1 MKLPPDQLVSEVIQR
16 VSNAKTRDEKI
27 EILRH
32 YDSTALRSVLIW
44 NFDPR
49 VESVFPEG
57 EVPYT
62 PNDAPAGTEHTRL
75 IHEWRKFNHFV
86 KGVSDIS
93 QTKREV
99 MYIQLLESLHQ
110 SEAEILCLIK
120 DKQLHKRFKIT
131 KVVVQEAFP
140 DIVWDWLMEAKIN
153 IIHRDC
159 EQSAAKDKS
168 LPLNSYI
175 VSYKSKN
182 RVMYDVVQGTRVAIF
197 DHYYDQYRNLISME
211 WTDGKVS
218 PKMYGYTAK
227 KVKK

>member
-1 MKLPPDQLVSEVIQR
+1 MKLPPDQLVSEIIQR

-27 EILRH
+27 QILRH

-44 NFDPR
+44 NFHSK

-75 IHEWRKFNHFV
+75 IHEWKKFNYFV
-86 KGVSDIS
+86 KGVSDLP

-99 MYIQLLESLHQ
+99 MYIQLLESLHH

-120 DKQLHKRFKIT
+120 DKQLHKRFKLT

-140 DIVWDWLMEAKIN
+140 DIVWD
-153 IIHRDC
+153 
-159 EQSAAKDKS
+159 
-168 LPLNSYI
+168 
-175 VSYKSKN
+175 
-182 RVMYDVVQGTRVAIF
+182 
-197 DHYYDQYRNLISME
+197 
-211 WTDGKVS
+211 
-218 PKMYGYTAK
+218 
-227 KVKK
+227 

>member
-1 MKLPPDQLVSEVIQR
+1 MRLPPDQLVSEVIQR

-32 YDSTALRSVLIW
+32 YDSPALRSVLIW
-44 NFDPR
+44 NFHSK
-49 VESVFPEG
+49 VESVFPAG
-57 EVPYT
+57 DVPYT

-75 IHEWRKFNHFV
+75 IHECRKFNYFV

-99 MYIQLLESLHQ
+99 MFIQVLESLHH

-140 DIVWDWLMEAKIN
+140 DIVWD
-153 IIHRDC
+153 
-159 EQSAAKDKS
+159 
-168 LPLNSYI
+168 
-175 VSYKSKN
+175 
-182 RVMYDVVQGTRVAIF
+182 
-197 DHYYDQYRNLISME
+197 
-211 WTDGKVS
+211 
-218 PKMYGYTAK
+218 
-227 KVKK
+227 